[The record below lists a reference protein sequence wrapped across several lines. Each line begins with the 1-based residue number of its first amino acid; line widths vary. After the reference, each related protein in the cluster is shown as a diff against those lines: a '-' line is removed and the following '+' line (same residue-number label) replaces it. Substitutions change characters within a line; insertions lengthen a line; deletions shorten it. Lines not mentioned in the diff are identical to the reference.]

1 MGDQEAAPPS
11 PASWIAGFD
20 FWQGFGFDAGSSS
33 TATVTVAAGRLD
45 RIGRL
50 VCLGLWEDAAIA
62 KCQPRLAVACG
73 VVAIV
78 EAGVQYGNGRAFIM
92 MQHLMKLFLTVGM
105 LLLLSILSSAL
116 PPVDVLIARTKTARA
131 PIGAS
136 PLQVGRQ
143 CAGVC
148 CVCGSTGVLAV
159 GASLHLT
166 AKSPAF
172 SAQDSRRS
180 RSPGRN
186 NGQASAFVC
195 AVSAVYAGLPGVTL
209 WVDEEDP
216 GLFPQ

>member
-136 PLQVGRQ
+136 PLQEFSLWARHCTSLRNLPPSLLKTLGAHALLVG
-143 CAGVC
+143 
-148 CVCGSTGVLAV
+148 T
-159 GASLHLT
+159 T
-166 AKSPAF
+166 AK
-172 SAQDSRRS
+172 RVRL
-180 RSPGRN
+180 
-186 NGQASAFVC
+186 C
-195 AVSAVYAGLPGVTL
+195 AP
-209 WVDEEDP
+209 
-216 GLFPQ
+216 